1 MNRTMIHYSASSP
14 LVETMPRRRPADEN
28 WVTVAEACELL
39 GVSRS
44 TLFQLMKN
52 GDLADVD
59 RYQPTPR
66 KLFLSRADLE
76 AWIKRQ

>member
-1 MNRTMIHYSASSP
+1 MVHYPVSSP
-14 LVETMPRRRPADEN
+14 LAGMMPRRRPGNPD
-28 WVTVAEACELL
+28 WITIPEACELL

-44 TLFQLMKN
+44 TLFRLMKD
-52 GDLADVD
+52 GDLDSVD

-76 AWIKRQ
+76 AWIKKQ

>member
-1 MNRTMIHYSASSP
+1 MVHYPVSSP
-14 LVETMPRRRPADEN
+14 LAGMMPRRRPDN
-28 WVTVAEACELL
+28 PDWITIPEACELL

-44 TLFQLMKN
+44 TLFRLMKD
-52 GDLADVD
+52 GDLDSVD

-76 AWIKRQ
+76 TWIKKQ

>member
-1 MNRTMIHYSASSP
+1 MIAYPTSTA
-14 LVETMPRRRPADEN
+14 LAGTMPRPRRPDN
-28 WVTVAEACELL
+28 PDWITVSEACELL

-44 TLFQLMKN
+44 TLFRLMKD
-52 GDLADVD
+52 GDLDSVD

-76 AWIKRQ
+76 AWIKKQ